1 MNTFNPLLL
10 IDFYKAT
17 HSEQYPKGLTKMVS
31 YYTPRM
37 SRLSDVDK
45 VTLFGLQGF
54 IKEYLIEGFNENFF
68 NRPIEEVVAE
78 YTRILN
84 NTMGKGSYDATKIIK
99 LHKLGYLPLQI
110 RALPEGTRSNIGVP
124 QIEISN
130 TDPNF
135 VWLVNTIETMLSC
148 TMWHTQVSAEV
159 GYRYR
164 KIVDKYVE
172 MTCNRDVIPANILGD
187 FSMRGQQS
195 VESAIKSS
203 AGWLL
208 SFNNTATVP
217 AIMWLEKNYNCD
229 VEEGLVGRGAIST
242 EHSVMCSN
250 FSIDGDEITQVKR
263 LLTEIY
269 PNHSFSMVS
278 DSYDYWNMV
287 TNIIPQ
293 CKNEILAHNG
303 YIGIRGDS
311 GNPIEVIAG
320 IDYIEFKDQDDFE
333 WFVEDP
339 SDWVREQYLD
349 YVDIE
354 HDFDFIGF
362 YNGEYIKVHVTCEIG
377 RERGGW
383 TDANYY
389 FVEGYNVEYI
399 RNYQPTAED
408 MGTVWALWQN
418 FGGTVNEK
426 GYMVL
431 DPHVKAIYGDS
442 ITPYRCEEIYKRL
455 AAKGF
460 AINNVVL
467 GVGSFSMMCLE
478 NYNDETEEFTYGP
491 YTRDT
496 FGIAVKATYAEDANG
511 NPIMIYK
518 QPKGCSWKKSQKGCC
533 VVRHDENGNYTCEDG
548 YSWNEAYSKDCD
560 FVTVFKDGQTVCEW
574 TLDGIRTR
582 MYEYAGNMNI

>member
-1 MNTFNPLLL
+1 MVTYPLLM
-10 IDFYKAT
+10 IDFYKAC
-17 HSEQYPKGLTKMVS
+17 HESQYPKGLTKMVS

-37 SRLSDVDK
+37 SRLDDVDK

-54 IKEYLIEGFNENFF
+54 INEYLIEGFNKYFF
-68 NRPIEEVVAE
+68 ERNINEVLNE
-78 YTRILN
+78 YKRTLDY
-84 NTMGKGSYDATKIIK
+84 TMGEGSYNLDKVLK
-99 LHKLGYLPLQI
+99 LHQLGYLPLEI

-130 TDPNF
+130 THPDF
-135 VWLVNTIETMLSC
+135 VWLVNTIETLLSC

-164 KIVDKYVE
+164 KIVDKYVDL
-172 MTCNRDVIPANILGD
+172 TCENVDPRNVLGD

-195 VESAIKSS
+195 AESAIKSS
-203 AGWLL
+203 SGWLL

-229 VEEGLVGRGAIST
+229 VTKDVVGRGAIST

-250 FSIDGDEITQVKR
+250 TSVDGDEITQVKR

-269 PNHSFSMVS
+269 PKHSFSMVS

-293 CKNEILAHNG
+293 CKEEILAHEG

-311 GNPIEVIAG
+311 GDPIEVIAG
-320 IDYIEFKDQDDFE
+320 KDIYNFKDQNEFD
-333 WFVEDP
+333 WFLNSPNRWAWDV
-339 SDWVREQYLD
+339 
-349 YVDIE
+349 
-354 HDFDFIGF
+354 FDGAEYDTDLIGYF
-362 YNGEYIKVHVTCEIG
+362 NGEYMKIHIACEWMN
-377 RERGGW
+377 ERGAY
-383 TDANYY
+383 TDRKYY
-389 FVEGYNVEYI
+389 FVDEYNVTVERDYH
-399 RNYQPTAED
+399 PTAED
-408 MGTVWALWQN
+408 MGTVWALWQT
-418 FGGTVNEK
+418 FGGTVNAK
-426 GYMVL
+426 GYKVL

-442 ITPYRCEEIYKRL
+442 ITPYRCEQIYRRL
-455 AAKGF
+455 EQKGF

-478 NYNDETEEFTYGP
+478 NYNDETDEFTYSP

-496 FGIAVKATYAEDANG
+496 FGIAVKATYAEDADG

-518 QPKGCSWKKSQKGCC
+518 QPKGCDWKKSQKGCC
-533 VVRHDENGNYTCEDG
+533 VVTHDENGNYFYEDG
-548 YSWNEAYSKDCD
+548 FTWTDCD
-560 FVTVFKDGQTVCEW
+560 ESDDNDLVTVFKDGKMVREW
-574 TLDGIRTR
+574 NLDGIRTR
-582 MYEYAGNMNI
+582 MYEYAGVMDI

>member
-1 MNTFNPLLL
+1 MLTNPLLM

-37 SRLSDVDK
+37 SRLNDVNK
-45 VTLFGLQGF
+45 VTLFGLQAF
-54 IKEYLIEGFNENFF
+54 IKEYLIEGFNTQFF
-68 NRPIEEVVAE
+68 NRPVEEVVAE
-78 YTRILN
+78 YTRALN
-84 NTMGKGSYDATKIIK
+84 YTMGEGSYDATKVIK
-99 LHKLGYLPLQI
+99 LHNLGYLPLEI
-110 RALPEGTRSNIGVP
+110 RALPEGTRSDIGVP

-130 TDPNF
+130 THPDF
-135 VWLVNTIETMLSC
+135 VWLVNTIETLLSC

-164 KIVDKYVE
+164 QIVDKYVDW
-172 MTCNRDVIPANILGD
+172 TCENVNPRNVLGD

-195 VESAIKSS
+195 AESAIKSS

-217 AIMWLEKNYNCD
+217 AIMWLEKNYNCN
-229 VEEGLVGRGAIST
+229 VEKQTVGRGTIST

-250 FSIDGDEITQVKR
+250 ASVDGDEITQVKR

-269 PNHSFSMVS
+269 PKHSFSMVS

-293 CKNEILAHNG
+293 CKEEILAHEG

-311 GNPIEVIAG
+311 GDPIEVIAG
-320 IDYIEFKDQDDFE
+320 KEFYEFE
-333 WFVEDP
+333 DEGEFAWFLEHPHRWIWDNF
-339 SDWVREQYLD
+339 VRREYNF
-349 YVDIE
+349 E
-354 HDFDFIGF
+354 FIGYF
-362 YNGEYIKVHVTCEIG
+362 GDEYIKARVEPEWG
-377 RERGGW
+377 KERGGY
-383 TDANYY
+383 TDNNYY
-389 FVEGYNVEYI
+389 FLDDYNVSIE
-399 RNYQPTAED
+399 RNYQPTVED
-408 MGTVWALWQN
+408 MGTVWALWQT
-418 FGGTVNEK
+418 FGGTVNSK
-426 GYMVL
+426 GYKVL

-442 ITPYRCEEIYKRL
+442 ITPYRCEQIYNRL
-455 AAKGF
+455 MRKGF

-478 NYNDETEEFTYGP
+478 NYNDETDEFTYSP

-511 NPIMIYK
+511 NPIMIHK
-518 QPKGCSWKKSQKGCC
+518 QPKGCDWKKSQKGCC
-533 VVRHDENGNYTCEDG
+533 IVTHDENGNYTYTDG
-548 YSWNEAYSKDCD
+548 HTFDETTEHPGDMD
-560 FVTVFKDGQTVCEW
+560 IVFENGRLYETSLKSV
-574 TLDGIRTR
+574 RYN
-582 MYEYAGNMNI
+582 MYGEEE